1 MARATDDTPCFGFFR
16 AGPQTPTTPQGN
28 DPTAILDRAL
38 AEAERRDSARSSV
51 ASSERG
57 RASTPRVAAT
67 PPWDAPETPVASS
80 QAPGSLITG
89 VNLALEAFA
98 LESPSPVRP
107 QAQNP
112 PPTPDRGL
120 RDRTNTP
127 PRRAHFAPRPKRKRV
142 PLPAL

>member
-1 MARATDDTPCFGFFR
+1 MARATDDTHCFSFFR
-16 AGPQTPTTPQGN
+16 AEPQTPTTPKNN

-38 AEAERRDSARSSV
+38 AEAERRDSARSSIT
-51 ASSERG
+51 SSSSG

-107 QAQNP
+107 QAQNA

>member
-1 MARATDDTPCFGFFR
+1 MPASFFP
-16 AGPQTPTTPQGN
+16 AS
-28 DPTAILDRAL
+28 AL
-38 AEAERRDSARSSV
+38 RSSSPTPAPPWRPV
-51 ASSERG
+51 SPSKLETSESPSSSG

>member
-1 MARATDDTPCFGFFR
+1 MARAADDTPCFGFFR
-16 AGPQTPTTPQGN
+16 AEPQTPTTPKGN

-38 AEAERRDSARSSV
+38 AEAERRDSARSSIT
-51 ASSERG
+51 SSSSG

-80 QAPGSLITG
+80 QAPGSLLTG

-107 QAQNP
+107 QAAQ